1 MSGAQSKERENES
14 EIAVVGAGLVG
25 SLLALFLARRGFTVD
40 VFERRPDMR
49 TEKVAAGRSINLAIS
64 TRGITAMSRAGLT
77 AEVLAE
83 AVPMRGRMMHAKNG
97 ELTFQPYG
105 KDDSEC
111 INSISRAALNKF
123 LMTSAEKTGKVHFHF
138 NEKAEGMDFERGILK
153 LHNEKT
159 NQPHERHADIVI
171 GTDGSASKVREDMV
185 KRKGFELSQSRL
197 DYGYKELVIPP
208 GPGGSF
214 LMEKNALHIWPR
226 GAYMLIA
233 LPNFDGS
240 YTCTLFLPYK
250 GEVSF
255 ENLTTVE
262 QVSAFFAS
270 EFADAVPLIPDL
282 AENFVKS
289 PLGHMDTI
297 KCSPW
302 NVEGRA
308 LLLGDAAHAI
318 VPFFG
323 QGANCGFEDLTVL
336 QDCIDE
342 HLSRGGSLYIDHRD
356 RGAADG
362 DASDGARRRLK
373 EGSSNWQQ
381 IFDDLTSR
389 RKVNSDAIAD
399 MAVEN
404 FTEMRDRVADP
415 HFLLM
420 KAVEKILEKEFP
432 GQYRSRYS
440 LVTFSNAPYKL
451 AQDVGIV
458 CEEIL
463 NKLCSS
469 IQKPEQVDL
478 AQAEAL
484 IKEKLAPL
492 LKNLDPAAE
501 VQPVS

>member
-1 MSGAQSKERENES
+1 MTGETQAES

-25 SLLALFLARRGFTVD
+25 SLLALFLARRGFSVD

-49 TEKVAAGRSINLAIS
+49 SEKVAAGRSINLAIS
-64 TRGITAMSRAGLT
+64 TRGITAMNRAGLT

-83 AVPMRGRMMHAKNG
+83 AVPMRGRMMHAKTG

-123 LMTSAEKTGKVHFHF
+123 LMSSAEKTGKVRFHF
-138 NEKAEGMDFERGILK
+138 QEKALGMDFERSILK
-153 LHNEKT
+153 LSNEKT
-159 NQPHERHADIVI
+159 NSVHERFADIVI
-171 GTDGSASKVREDMV
+171 GTDGSASRLRDDMV
-185 KRKGFELSQSRL
+185 KLNGYTVSEARL
-197 DYGYKELVIPP
+197 DYGYKELVIPA
-208 GPGGSF
+208 GPGGTF
-214 LMEKNALHIWPR
+214 LMEKHALHIWPR

-262 QVSAFFAS
+262 QVQTFFDA
-270 EFADAVPLIPDL
+270 EFADAARLIPAL

-289 PLGHMDTI
+289 PVGHMDTI
-297 KCSPW
+297 KCRPW
-302 NVEGRA
+302 NVDGRA

-342 HLSRGGSLYIDHRD
+342 HLSRGGSLYIDHREK
-356 RGAADG
+356 GAP
-362 DASDGARRRLK
+362 ASDDHRRLK
-373 EGSSNWQQ
+373 DGSSNWQR
-381 IFDDLTSR
+381 IFDDLSER
-389 RKVNSDAIAD
+389 RKANCDAIAD

-404 FTEMRDRVADP
+404 FIEMRDRVADP

-440 LVTFSNAPYKL
+440 LVTFSNVPYKL

-463 NKLCSS
+463 NSLCRD
-469 IQKPEQVDL
+469 IKKPDQVDL
-478 AQAEAL
+478 KQAELL

-492 LKNLDPAAE
+492 LLGVEGVTP
-501 VQPVS
+501 VQAVI